1 LTVLGDLQQ
10 PKNLWLQ
17 SLKGKG
23 KNGRVRVKTTIL
35 RGKGEAKRGVAGAGG
50 LGGDRGQ
57 SRQKTT
63 GEEKEKRHLF
73 GPKSRPFQK
82 RPRKSAVQ
90 AGVPER
96 EREKREPRNAW

>member
-1 LTVLGDLQQ
+1 MAAK
-10 PKNLWLQ
+10 PKGQRKKWEGEGEDN
-17 SLKGKG
+17 
-23 KNGRVRVKTTIL
+23 NFERER
-35 RGKGEAKRGVAGAGG
+35 RGKKGRSWCRGVGR
-50 LGGDRGQ
+50 DRGQ

-82 RPRKSAVQ
+82 RPLKSAVQ